1 MAVPIQL
8 AAAAV
13 LEAVPVRI
21 LVVVVAV
28 VDILVADT
36 VVVAV
41 VVAGEVVPSHRIA
54 VVDTAVAVVVAVGIR
69 PVEIDSNHPGR
80 RVWLYISPFLESEQ
94 YLRFRFGENESPCGP
109 PERAE
114 SPVSP
119 NFFGFPCRDSTLFLV
134 CNIVNRE
141 KEIRVSAKRESRKRK
156 RTTTLRRFISIS
168 IISILPS
175 PLRRFVHSLSI
186 QTKNFQLRR
195 INKRTIIQYDRS
207 VGLIDFR

>member
-1 MAVPIQL
+1 MPAPALTAPEQLLVAPVAVPIQL

-36 VVVAV
+36 VVVAF

-54 VVDTAVAVVVAVGIR
+54 VVDTAVAVVVAVGIP

-134 CNIVNRE
+134 VSLSIIIIVNRE
-141 KEIRVSAKRESRKRK
+141 KEIRVSAKRER
-156 RTTTLRRFISIS
+156 
-168 IISILPS
+168 
-175 PLRRFVHSLSI
+175 V
-186 QTKNFQLRR
+186 
-195 INKRTIIQYDRS
+195 
-207 VGLIDFR
+207 

>member
-1 MAVPIQL
+1 MPAPALTAPEQLLVAPVAVPIQL

-54 VVDTAVAVVVAVGIR
+54 VVDTAVAVVVAVGIP

-141 KEIRVSAKRESRKRK
+141 KEIRVSAKRERVEKEK
-156 RTTTLRRFISIS
+156 EQLISS
-168 IISILPS
+168 SS
-175 PLRRFVHSLSI
+175 SS
-186 QTKNFQLRR
+186 
-195 INKRTIIQYDRS
+195 S
-207 VGLIDFR
+207 VFFLLL

>member
-1 MAVPIQL
+1 MPAPALTAPEQLLVAPVAVPIQL

-54 VVDTAVAVVVAVGIR
+54 VVDTAVAVVVAVGKP

-119 NFFGFPCRDSTLFLV
+119 NFFGFPCRDSTHY
-134 CNIVNRE
+134 
-141 KEIRVSAKRESRKRK
+141 
-156 RTTTLRRFISIS
+156 SI
-168 IISILPS
+168 
-175 PLRRFVHSLSI
+175 
-186 QTKNFQLRR
+186 
-195 INKRTIIQYDRS
+195 
-207 VGLIDFR
+207 